1 MKKVIFFFLLICFLP
16 AIGHAQSFSVKKTI
30 NWDDSPVIHNPTG
43 NHPKTIWAFEGASY
57 DGNTPTL
64 PYFGQQFP
72 VSSYGTLEV
81 TIVDAQYEA
90 FDKKDSPDD
99 SVLEEELVFKPF
111 VTKNRSEFF
120 AQLSFIPIRKIA
132 SNQFERLTSFE
143 LRVRFTPTPKAA
155 LRGDNTYTSVLSDG
169 EIYKVAV
176 SKSGVHKITH
186 TFLKD
191 ELGIDIDNIDPAKIK
206 LYGNG
211 GGSLPEPIETE
222 RLDDLEE
229 NAILVNDGNDG
240 SFDSGDFILFYAEG
254 SDKWMLNSDSSHL
267 EHHANVYDTQ
277 NYYFIKV
284 DGGNGL
290 RVGDTDHNTSSLST
304 TVHTTNTYTDLIRIG
319 NDRYNLLYE
328 SPSNQ
333 GSGQQW
339 FSDIFNPV
347 RTRSY
352 DTEINDI
359 ISASPAHLKIDFACR
374 ASSDTRFKAT
384 VAGQT
389 FNSTN
394 AGNVRL
400 SDSESIYAKM
410 ARINTDLTINSSTL
424 TIDIEYPSVGDGTNT
439 GWLDDIELNL
449 RRPLSLI
456 NMDLIFR
463 DLQSTEFGSTKY
475 QLSGASGS
483 TEIWDI
489 TNPLHPSKITGTSL
503 SGNNLS
509 FGASSADLRTY
520 VAFNTESDF
529 PSPVKVGERLANQ
542 NYHGISETDM
552 VVIYHRD
559 FLSAAERFANHRS
572 DYDNIS
578 IELVDVEKLY
588 NEFSG
593 GSKDPTA
600 IRDFARMLLSRSDQF
615 KYVLLFGDGSFD
627 ARNLNGAGQDF
638 VPVFET
644 PSGLDPINSFP
655 SDDYFALLS
664 DDDGNTVITGLVDVA
679 IGRFPVRSLTEA
691 NGVVDKIIRY
701 DSSSDV
707 LGDWRNRMVFIAD
720 DEDNNTHI
728 NDSDDISEIVQEAH
742 PILNIDKIY
751 FDAFQQVSTSGGAR
765 YPKVQE
771 TINREIFKGLLAL
784 SYMGHGG
791 GRGWAQ
797 ERVLTNSD
805 IASWKNYDKMP
816 LLVTATCSFAGYDE
830 ASYTSAG
837 EQVFLK
843 EDGGAI
849 ALFTTTR
856 AVYTNSNKA
865 LNKAVMEQL
874 FVLSSA
880 FRPTM
885 GEILR
890 KAKNTGSGGN
900 TPSASFLQNS
910 RKFTMLGDPSQYL
923 AIPTLN
929 VITNSINGQDISAVP
944 DTIRALQTVTI
955 TGAVTNGNGSV
966 ITDFNGIVYP
976 TIFDKEIS
984 ITTLGQDAGSP
995 IRSFDLQ
1002 RNIIF
1007 KGRASVNNGLFSFTF
1022 VVPKD
1027 INYEFGKGKI
1037 SYYAKQ
1043 EGSQV
1048 DARGFYDNIVIGG
1061 TDPNGIQDDQGPLVE
1076 VYMNNEDFIT
1086 GGITDSDP
1094 TLLVK
1099 LSDDHGIN
1107 VVGNSI
1113 GHDLSGILDQ
1123 NSQNTYILN
1132 DFYEADVDDHTKGTV
1147 SFPLFDIEEGLH
1159 KITVKAWDVANNS
1172 AEGFT
1177 EFLVTSGE
1185 DAALDHVLNYPNP
1198 FTTSTCFQFEHN
1210 MANQTLDVQVQIFTV
1225 SGKLAKTIVAQVD
1238 ANGYRMTDEIKWD
1251 GKDDY
1256 GDQLARGVYLYKVK
1270 VNSLSDP
1277 SGQSRGESDY
1287 EKLVILK

>member
-1 MKKVIFFFLLICFLP
+1 
-16 AIGHAQSFSVKKTI
+16 
-30 NWDDSPVIHNPTG
+30 HNPTG
-43 NHPKTIWAFEGASY
+43 NHPKIIWAFEGASY
-57 DGNTPTL
+57 NSNTPTL
-64 PYFGQQFP
+64 PDVGHQFP
-72 VSSYGTLEV
+72 ASSYGNLEV
-81 TIVDAQYEA
+81 SIINAQYEP

-99 SVLEEELVFKPF
+99 WILEGDLVFQNT

-143 LRVRFTPTPKAA
+143 FRVRFNPTAKAS
-155 LRGDNTYTSVLSDG
+155 LRGDNTYTSVLTDG
-169 EIYKVAV
+169 DIYKIAV
-176 SKSGVHKITH
+176 SQNGIHKITH
-186 TFLKD
+186 AFLKD
-191 ELGIDIDNIDPAKIK
+191 ELGIDIDNINPAKVK

-211 GGSLPEPIETE
+211 GGSLAEPIATE

-229 NAILVNDGNDG
+229 NAIWISDGNDG
-240 SFDSGDFILFYAEG
+240 NFDASDFILFYAEG
-254 SDKWMLNSDSSHL
+254 PNKWMLNSDSSYL
-267 EHHANVYDTQ
+267 EHRANVYDTQ
-277 NYYFIKV
+277 NYYFLKI
-284 DGGNGL
+284 DGENGL
-290 RVGDTDHNTSSLST
+290 RVGDASHSIGALGT
-304 TVHTTNTYTDLIRIG
+304 TVHTTNAYTDLIRIG
-319 NDRYNLLYE
+319 DDKYNLLFE
-328 SPSNQ
+328 SPSSQ

-347 RTRSY
+347 RMRSY
-352 DTEINDI
+352 DAGINDI
-359 ISASPAHLKIDFACR
+359 VSGSLAHLKIDFACR

-384 VAGQT
+384 LSGQT
-389 FNSTN
+389 FNSPN
-394 AGNVRL
+394 AKSVRL
-400 SDSESIYAKM
+400 SDSESIYAKST
-410 ARINTDLTINSSTL
+410 IVNTDLTINSTNL
-424 TIDIEYPSVGDGTNT
+424 TIDIDYPSVGDGTNS

-449 RRPLSLI
+449 RRPLTLI
-456 NMDLIFR
+456 NQDVIFR
-463 DLQSTEFGSTKY
+463 DFQSTGFSSTKY
-475 QLSGASGS
+475 QLSGAVNA
-483 TEIWDI
+483 TEVWDI
-489 TNPLHPSKITGTSL
+489 TNSLHPNKITGTSF
-503 SGNNLS
+503 SGNTLS
-509 FGASSADLRTY
+509 FGANSTDLRTY
-520 VAFNTESDF
+520 VAFNSGSDF
-529 PSPVKVGERLANQ
+529 PNPVKISEKLTNQ
-542 NYHGISETDM
+542 NYHGISATDM
-552 VVIYHRD
+552 VVIYHSE
-559 FLSAAERFANHRS
+559 FQSAAERFATHRS
-572 DYDNIS
+572 DHDNIS

-600 IRDFARMLLSRSDQF
+600 IRDFARMLLNRSDQF
-615 KYVLLFGDGSFD
+615 KYILLFGDGSFD
-627 ARNLNGAGQDF
+627 ARNLNGAGQDY
-638 VPVFET
+638 VPVYET
-644 PSGLDPINSFP
+644 PNGLDPINSFP
-655 SDDYFALLS
+655 SDDYFTLIS
-664 DDDGNTVITGLVDVA
+664 DDDGNTIITGLMDVA
-679 IGRFPVRSLTEA
+679 IGRFPVRSITEA

-701 DSSSDV
+701 DNSSGV
-707 LGDWRNRMVFIAD
+707 LGDWRNRIVFIAD
-720 DEDNNTHI
+720 DEDNNTHLK
-728 NDSDDISEIVQEAH
+728 DSDEISEIVKEAH
-742 PILNIDKIY
+742 PILNVDKIY

-771 TINREIFKGLLAL
+771 TITREVFKGLLAL

-805 IASWKNYDKMP
+805 IAGWDNKDKMP

-843 EDGGAI
+843 NDGGAI

-865 LNKAVMEQL
+865 LNKGVMEQL
-874 FVLSSA
+874 FVLSSS

-890 KAKNTGSGGN
+890 VSKNTGGSGPN
-900 TPSASFLQNS
+900 PSASYLQNS

-923 AIPTLN
+923 AIPSLN
-929 VITNSINGQDISAVP
+929 VTTTAINEQPISTAP

-955 TGAVTNGNGSV
+955 SGTVTNGNGSV

-976 TIFDKEIS
+976 TIFDKEVSIS
-984 ITTLGQDAGSP
+984 TLGQDSGSP
-995 IRSFDLQ
+995 ITSFNLQ

-1043 EGSQV
+1043 ENSQV

-1061 TDPNGIQDDQGPLVE
+1061 TDSNGIQDDQGPLVE
-1076 VYMNNEDFIT
+1076 VYMNNEDFIS
-1086 GGITDSDP
+1086 GGITDSAP

-1113 GHDLSGILDQ
+1113 GHDLSAILDQ

-1132 DFYEADVDDHTKGTV
+1132 DFYESEIDDYTKGTV
-1147 SFPLFDIEEGLH
+1147 SFPLLDIEEGLH

-1238 ANGYRMTDEIKWD
+1238 ANGYRISDEIKWD

-1256 GDQLARGVYLYKVK
+1256 GDQLAKGVYLYKVK

-1277 SGQSRGESDY
+1277 SGKSRGESDY

>member
-16 AIGHAQSFSVKKTI
+16 AISHAQSFSVKKTI
-30 NWDDSPVIHNPTG
+30 NWDESPIVHNPTG
-43 NHPKTIWAFEGASY
+43 NHPKTIWGFEGASY

-64 PYFGQQFP
+64 PYFGQQFS
-72 VSSYGTLEV
+72 VNSYGNLEI
-81 TIVDAQYEA
+81 TIINAQYEP

-99 SVLEEELVFKPF
+99 GVLEGDLVFKSN
-111 VTKNRSEFF
+111 VTKNRADFF

-143 LRVRFTPTPKAA
+143 LRLQFNPTPKAS

-169 EIYKVAV
+169 DIYKIAV
-176 SKSGVHKITH
+176 SENGIHKITH
-186 TFLKD
+186 AFLKD

-211 GGSLPEPIETE
+211 GGSLPEPVATE
-222 RLDDLEE
+222 RVDDLEE
-229 NAILVNDGNDG
+229 NAIWISGGNDGN
-240 SFDSGDFILFYAEG
+240 FDASDFILFYAEG
-254 SDKWMLNSDSSHL
+254 PNKWTLSNDSTYL
-267 EHHANVYDTQ
+267 EHHANVYDTK
-277 NYYFIKV
+277 NYYFLKI
-284 DGGNGL
+284 DGENGL
-290 RVGDTDHNTSSLST
+290 RVGDASHSMTALSS

-319 NDRYNLLYE
+319 NDKYNLLFE
-328 SPSNQ
+328 SPSSQ

-347 RTRSY
+347 RIRNY
-352 DTEINDI
+352 D
-359 ISASPAHLKIDFACR
+359 AGVKIDFACR
-374 ASSDTRFKAT
+374 ASSNTRFNAT
-384 VAGQT
+384 LAGQT
-389 FNSTN
+389 FNSPN
-394 AGNVRL
+394 AQSVTL

-410 ARINTDLTINSSTL
+410 IRVNTDFTINSSNL
-424 TIDIEYPSVGDGTNT
+424 TIDIDYPSVGDGTNS

-449 RRPLSLI
+449 RRPLTLI
-456 NMDLIFR
+456 NQDVIFR
-463 DLQSTEFGSTKY
+463 DFQSTGFSSTTY
-475 QLSGASGS
+475 QLSGALDA

-489 TNPLHPSKITGTSL
+489 TNPLHPRKVTGTSL
-503 SGNNLS
+503 SGNTLS
-509 FGASSADLRTY
+509 FGANSTDLQTY
-520 VAFNTESDF
+520 VAFNAGNDF
-529 PSPVKVGERLANQ
+529 PSPEKIGEKLANQ
-542 NYHGISETDM
+542 NYHGISAVDM
-552 VVIYHRD
+552 IVVYHSD

-572 DYDNIS
+572 EYDNIS
-578 IELVDVEKLY
+578 IELIDIDKLY

-600 IRDFARMLLSRSDQF
+600 IRDFSRMLLERSDQF
-615 KYVLLFGDGSFD
+615 KYILLFGDGSFD
-627 ARNLNGAGQDF
+627 ARNLNGAGQDY
-638 VPVFET
+638 VPVYET
-644 PSGLDPINSFP
+644 PNGLDPINSFP
-655 SDDYFALLS
+655 SDDYFTLIS
-664 DDDGNTVITGLVDVA
+664 DDDGNTIITGLMDVA
-679 IGRFPVRSLTEA
+679 IGRFPVRSLSEA

-701 DSSSDV
+701 DVSSEV
-707 LGDWRNRMVFIAD
+707 LGDWRNRIVFIAD

-728 NDSDDISEIVQEAH
+728 NDSDDISEIVKEAH

-771 TINREIFKGLLAL
+771 TITREVFKGLLVL

-805 IASWKNYDKMP
+805 IASWDNKDRMP

-837 EQVFLK
+837 EQVFLR

-856 AVYTNSNKA
+856 AVYTNSNRK
-865 LNKAVMEQL
+865 LNQGVMEEL
-874 FVLSSA
+874 FVLSNSSS
-880 FRPTM
+880 M

-890 KAKNTGSGGN
+890 SSKNTGGSGSN
-900 TPSASFLQNS
+900 PSASYLQNS
-910 RKFTMLGDPSQYL
+910 RKFTMLGDPSQHL
-923 AIPTLN
+923 AIPTLD
-929 VITNSINGQDISAVP
+929 VVTTAIDGQAISAVP

-955 TGAVTNGNGSV
+955 SGAVTNGNGSV
-966 ITDFNGIVYP
+966 LTNFNGIVYP
-976 TIFDKEIS
+976 TIFDKEVSIS
-984 ITTLGQDAGSP
+984 TLGQDSGSP

-1007 KGRASVNNGLFSFTF
+1007 KGRASVNNGLFTFTF

-1027 INYEFGKGKI
+1027 INYEFEKGKI

-1043 EGSQV
+1043 EDSQI

-1076 VYMNNEDFIT
+1076 VYMNNEDFIS

-1123 NSQNTYILN
+1123 NTQNTYILN
-1132 DFYEADVDDHTKGTV
+1132 DFYESDVDDYRKGTV
-1147 SFPLFDIEEGLH
+1147 SFPLSNIEEGLH

-1172 AEGFT
+1172 SEGFT

-1238 ANGYRMTDEIKWD
+1238 ADGYRVTDQIKWD

-1256 GDQLARGVYLYKVK
+1256 GDQLAKGVYLYKVK

-1277 SGQSRGESDY
+1277 SGNSRGESDY